1 MQTLEHVSQVR
12 YSTKFLFWPSRN
24 PDRQQS
30 RAWRTEPLRSPASQ
44 KHLPQ
49 QHPSLGRDFRI
60 RQNNVNTTHTRDQKN
75 STVPPHTLNLKT
87 NLESLLLFFK
97 QLPGPTGIKDK
108 QKAQFCLVFVIRFGG
123 LFSCGNF
130 LSFFLFSF
138 FFFFFFLQI
147 QIKHEKLYLKKKKIS
162 NRSTKVLSCVLDID
176 RLHHNLKSN
185 GKNGGLELFGN
196 HMSKEQRSATTFYSV
211 SHTSRDPAPGAK
223 RQFFHTR
230 KES

>member
-1 MQTLEHVSQVR
+1 MAFFQETPTACPSVKENRNKIENLPYGYDLKKKMQTLEHVSQVR

-108 QKAQFCLVFVIRFGG
+108 
-123 LFSCGNF
+123 
-130 LSFFLFSF
+130 
-138 FFFFFFLQI
+138 
-147 QIKHEKLYLKKKKIS
+147 
-162 NRSTKVLSCVLDID
+162 
-176 RLHHNLKSN
+176 
-185 GKNGGLELFGN
+185 
-196 HMSKEQRSATTFYSV
+196 
-211 SHTSRDPAPGAK
+211 
-223 RQFFHTR
+223 
-230 KES
+230 